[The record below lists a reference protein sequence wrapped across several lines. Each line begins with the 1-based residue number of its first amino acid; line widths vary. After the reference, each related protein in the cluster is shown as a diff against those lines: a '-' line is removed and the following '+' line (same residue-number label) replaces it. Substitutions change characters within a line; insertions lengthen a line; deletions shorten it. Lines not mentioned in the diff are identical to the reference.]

1 MAQLEIDL
9 SDVGEWKPS
18 MSMVRDAVLSNLI
31 LEPGKLDGVSYS
43 AAQSEVDNMCAMG
56 IEAVK
61 AGRAVHLGHLPN
73 QAIKDMGDH
82 GGPLYNLGA
91 LPQPFAHPWLFMHTW
106 DGGEG
111 MTKLPATSVYLVNPT
126 FGPDGDTAGCEIVE
140 LQPVRINHGN
150 VLLMGDRVLLDAPT
164 GYELRAKYHCISV
177 PSPMRYVPGM
187 EPINNGMNPEE
198 AAAGNVLDPLMAAL
212 LLMNV
217 EGVNRRTVGPS
228 EKLQRARAKN
238 RKPPLPSHIEVDS
251 APYVTAILA
260 RREGRRLAQGG
271 HHASPVPHIRRGHV
285 RVYASGQRSIIR
297 ETLVNVTADAR
308 SAFVS
313 KRSHYEVRT

>member
-1 MAQLEIDL
+1 MGQLEIDL
-9 SDVGEWKPS
+9 SDMDEWKPS
-18 MSMVRDAVLSNLI
+18 MAMVRDTVLANLI
-31 LEPGKLDGVSYS
+31 LEPGGMVNKPYKAV
-43 AAQSEVDNMCAMG
+43 QSEVDNICEMSM
-56 IEAVK
+56 EAVK

-82 GGPLYNLGA
+82 GGPLYNQGG
-91 LPQPFAHPWLFMHTW
+91 LPQPFSHPWLFMHSW
-106 DGGEG
+106 DGG
-111 MTKLPATSVYLVNPT
+111 PALQRSAVAVYMVNPT

-140 LQPVRINHGN
+140 LQPIRINRGN
-150 VLLMGDRVLLDAPT
+150 VLLIGDRILLDAPT
-164 GYELRAKYHCISV
+164 GEELRAKYHCIAV
-177 PSPMRYVPGM
+177 PSFMRFLPGM
-187 EPINNGMNPEE
+187 EPINNGMSPEE
-198 AAAGNVLDPLMAAL
+198 AAAGNLLDPLMAAFL
-212 LLMNV
+212 LLNA
-217 EGVNRRTVGPS
+217 EGVGRRTVAPA
-228 EKLQRARAKN
+228 EKLQRARIKN
-238 RKPPLPSHIEVDS
+238 RKSPLPSHIEVDS

-260 RREGRRLAQGG
+260 RREGRKLSQGG